1 MFHGC
6 RRERSTHHHGLCL
19 PQYKN
24 HALHTLPMLLH
35 SRYHTLHIT
44 MICCLLVRLPSTVA
58 FGVSSL
64 RRVGTSF
71 QKLSTTSTR
80 THVAGDENGTTDV
93 TGESL
98 TSDDIPIYKCEGLFA
113 IEKPLEWTSNDC
125 VSHLRGILER
135 DAKNRGAPVANFRSR
150 GNKSRKVKVGHGGT
164 LDPLATGVL
173 VIGVGKGTKELQEYV
188 YAVYSAVL

>member
-1 MFHGC
+1 
-6 RRERSTHHHGLCL
+6 
-19 PQYKN
+19 
-24 HALHTLPMLLH
+24 MLLL
-35 SRYHTLHIT
+35 SLYHTFYFT
-44 MICCLLVRLPSTVA
+44 MMCCLFVRLQSTVA
-58 FGVSSL
+58 FGVSASRRSL
-64 RRVGTSF
+64 R
-71 QKLSTTSTR
+71 QLSTTSTR
-80 THVAGDENGTTDV
+80 ISVGGDEDEDGITNTTD
-93 TGESL
+93 ESS
-98 TSDDIPIYKCEGLFA
+98 SDHIPIYMCEGLFA

-188 YAVYSAVL
+188 YAVYSSVL

>member
-1 MFHGC
+1 
-6 RRERSTHHHGLCL
+6 
-19 PQYKN
+19 
-24 HALHTLPMLLH
+24 MLLH
-35 SRYHTLHIT
+35 SLYHTLYFT
-44 MICCLLVRLPSTVA
+44 MMCCLIVRLQSTVA
-58 FGVSSL
+58 FGMTGFRRSGSSL
-64 RRVGTSF
+64 R
-71 QKLSTTSTR
+71 QLSTTSTR
-80 THVAGDENGTTDV
+80 VFVAGDEDGTTNATDE
-93 TGESL
+93 GS
-98 TSDDIPIYKCEGLFA
+98 SDDVPIYKCEGLFA

-188 YAVYSAVL
+188 CARWLCLVMLCL